1 MFRTWIAT
9 WVSFSALLGVTWVF
23 GILYIQVSPAF
34 AYPFVILNGLQVD
47 KLIKFSVQPV
57 DLCKIVFHF
66 QGVLIFLSR
75 IVFNKQARDAL
86 GLYIKQKRLLY
97 QFDGIL
103 MVCSFY
109 YIFLEIC
116 QNNSLLESKA
126 VS

>member
-1 MFRTWIAT
+1 MLRTWIAT

-47 KLIKFSVQPV
+47 KLIKFAVQPV

-116 QNNSLLESKA
+116 QNNSLLESKG